1 MNFIVAD
8 LSGHFY
14 NGNVCYDLYNG
25 YVSHGLKL
33 TIPAGM
39 IPLADDIITTSFIYH
54 KLT

>member
-14 NGNVCYDLYNG
+14 NDKVCYDLSKG
-25 YVSHGLKL
+25 YVSHGLKF

-39 IPLADDIITTSFIYH
+39 IPLADDIMTTN
-54 KLT
+54 LTFV